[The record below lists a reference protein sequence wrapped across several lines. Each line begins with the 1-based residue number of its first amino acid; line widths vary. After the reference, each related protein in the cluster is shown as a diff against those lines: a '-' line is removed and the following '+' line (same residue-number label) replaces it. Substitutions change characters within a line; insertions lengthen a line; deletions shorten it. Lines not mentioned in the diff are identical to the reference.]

1 MYTYSATLVR
11 VYDGDTV
18 FIDIDL
24 GFHQWIHA
32 TQDPEATEDHGS
44 RLARINAPE
53 LYVIDADHHRVLNPS
68 GAAARDALIGYLG
81 GKGLTIQSVR
91 LEKFGR
97 FLVELLADGVNVNDW
112 LVTNGFAVYQS
123 Y

>member
-1 MYTYSATLVR
+1 MYEYRVNLIR
-11 VYDGDTV
+11 VYDGDTI

-24 GFHQWIHA
+24 GFHAWLHA

-53 LYVIDADHHRVLNPS
+53 LYVIVNGHKQLNPPGVAS
-68 GAAARDALIGYLG
+68 RDALSGYLA
-81 GKGLTIQSVR
+81 GKALTIQSLR

-97 FLVELLADGVNVNDW
+97 FLIELFADGENVNDL
-112 LVTNGFAVYQS
+112 LVTGGFAVYQA